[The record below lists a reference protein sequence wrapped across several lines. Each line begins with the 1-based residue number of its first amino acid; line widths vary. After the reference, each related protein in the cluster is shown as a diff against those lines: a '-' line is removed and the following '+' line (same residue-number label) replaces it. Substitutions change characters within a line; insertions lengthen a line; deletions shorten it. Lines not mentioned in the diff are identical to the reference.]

1 MTRQVKITLAALE
14 VLLLLAIGAGLRHQF
29 SREIDGVVRRNLK
42 VAEMISRH
50 AAAYF
55 AGLEAGHKEFRLR
68 ELNEY
73 LSAQLGKG
81 KLFEDDMRRAGS
93 FEVYRLQDLKLGRV
107 RPEIVEAVDFDQP
120 YTVQRDGKNVT
131 VTVPFALDGREA
143 YYGIVRIPTPASAI
157 YGSLL
162 AKNVSVYLTVAFLF
176 GAQAIL
182 SWLLLSKRR
191 REILFEKGYLREHA
205 LGALKLQRRILDGII
220 QDHEGGRGA
229 PAPPALL
236 DREEADAEA
245 HADESDSAR
254 AESAGEGNVVRLA
267 DKAWRKE
274 KSS

>member
-1 MTRQVKITLAALE
+1 MTRQVQVTLAALE

-29 SREIDGVVRRNLK
+29 SREIDGDVRRNLK

-55 AGLEAGHKEFRLR
+55 AGLA
-68 ELNEY
+68 
-73 LSAQLGKG
+73 
-81 KLFEDDMRRAGS
+81 
-93 FEVYRLQDLKLGRV
+93 
-107 RPEIVEAVDFDQP
+107 AVDFDQP

-162 AKNVSVYLTVAFLF
+162 AQNGSVSLNGAFLF
-176 GAQAIL
+176 RAQAIL
-182 SWLLLSKRR
+182 SCLLLSKRR

-229 PAPPALL
+229 P
-236 DREEADAEA
+236 
-245 HADESDSAR
+245 
-254 AESAGEGNVVRLA
+254 
-267 DKAWRKE
+267 
-274 KSS
+274 

>member
-1 MTRQVKITLAALE
+1 MTRQVQVTLAALE

-143 YYGIVRIPTPASAI
+143 YYG
-157 YGSLL
+157 
-162 AKNVSVYLTVAFLF
+162 
-176 GAQAIL
+176 
-182 SWLLLSKRR
+182 
-191 REILFEKGYLREHA
+191 
-205 LGALKLQRRILDGII
+205 
-220 QDHEGGRGA
+220 
-229 PAPPALL
+229 
-236 DREEADAEA
+236 
-245 HADESDSAR
+245 
-254 AESAGEGNVVRLA
+254 
-267 DKAWRKE
+267 
-274 KSS
+274 